1 MRPVSARLQVF
12 LMTPFRVTKG
22 KGFMVDEIQCGRLSV
37 PPKHIIDALENLV
50 SAERRQKMARV
61 LDARLASIALGVE
74 DLANSFNGAACLRT
88 AESLGIQ
95 DVVAAELRHEYP
107 MPELPKNPVTS
118 GVNMYAHR
126 WVDLHRV
133 PSSAELV
140 AWAHKRDMSIVG
152 TSPHAQKTIA
162 DIDVERPL
170 LVLFGNERD
179 GIRDETAAAC
189 NDVFRLPM
197 YGFTESFNVTVSV
210 AMTLSNL
217 VERRRERLASD
228 DRTGDLSEERKNYLL
243 ARWYLATVRRSD
255 LIVERFV
262 NRVR

>member
-1 MRPVSARLQVF
+1 
-12 LMTPFRVTKG
+12 
-22 KGFMVDEIQCGRLSV
+22 MVDEIQCGRISV
-37 PPKHIIDALENLV
+37 PPAHIIDALENLV
-50 SAERRQKMARV
+50 SDERRDKMKRV
-61 LDARLASIALGVE
+61 LDARLCSIALGVE

-126 WVDLHRV
+126 WVELHRV
-133 PSSAELV
+133 PSSAHLIQ
-140 AWAHKRDMSIVG
+140 WAQKRQMSILG
-152 TSPHAQKTIA
+152 TSPHARKTIS
-162 DIDVERPL
+162 DIDIERPL

-189 NDVFRLPM
+189 DQVFRLPM

-217 VERRRERLASD
+217 VTRRRDRLARD
-228 DRTGDLSEERKNYLL
+228 GEEGDLPEARKEYLL
-243 ARWYLATVRRSD
+243 AKWYLSTVRRSD
-255 LIVERFV
+255 LIVERYV
-262 NRVR
+262 KSRL